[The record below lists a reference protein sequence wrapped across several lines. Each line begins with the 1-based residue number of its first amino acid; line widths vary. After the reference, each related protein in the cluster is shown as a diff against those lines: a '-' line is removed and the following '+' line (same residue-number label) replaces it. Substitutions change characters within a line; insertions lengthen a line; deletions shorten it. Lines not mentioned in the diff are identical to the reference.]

1 MDGPVFDYGLLDPIF
16 VGFGTVEAGL
26 TGEVDSTI
34 LTVDHHGVSEDSMR
48 IFFVEILDGVPE
60 GVGDVAF
67 DFIQEVLSVL
77 F

>member
-1 MDGPVFDYGLLDPIF
+1 MDRPIFYDSLLNAVF

-48 IFFVEILDGVPE
+48 IFFVEILDGIPE
-60 GVGDVAF
+60 GIGDVAF